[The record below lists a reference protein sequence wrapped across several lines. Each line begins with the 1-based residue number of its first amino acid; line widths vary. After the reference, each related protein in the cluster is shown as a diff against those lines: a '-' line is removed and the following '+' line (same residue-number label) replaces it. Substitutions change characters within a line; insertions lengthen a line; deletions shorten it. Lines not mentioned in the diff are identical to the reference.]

1 VLPVRCDA
9 EGALLQLIPERLDIV
24 VREGPR
30 MPQKTRT
37 QIPAAS
43 IVESWRRPPKTIVCG
58 GTGTVGALEAPQTIT
73 ENPLRQGFSA
83 HRCEGRGVESDAG
96 PRDLFGVTSLRVQ
109 VSRGRVPFLLRCYG
123 CRP

>member
-1 VLPVRCDA
+1 MSHIVIITDQLFVTPHVLRANLRCFA
-9 EGALLQLIPERLDIV
+9 FASG
-24 VREGPR
+24 GPR
-30 MPQKTRT
+30 HKATGG
-37 QIPAAS
+37 
-43 IVESWRRPPKTIVCG
+43 RRCPPKTIVSG

-96 PRDLFGVTSLRVQ
+96 PRDLFGVAGLRVQ